1 VKARELEEG
10 MTVRCNKRVG
20 VVTLIRTRVAFQV
33 QAEKGPPVQWYV
45 DGDEEIEVV
54 EL

>member
-1 VKARELEEG
+1 

-20 VVTLIRTRVAFQV
+20 VVTLIRTRIAFQV
-33 QAEKGPPVQWYV
+33 QPEKGPPVQWYV